1 MHLHQPI
8 SAATAGVSRRPP
20 GPAPARRRAMQGLLL
35 GLGLLLGGCAAP
47 GTPEGPPRP
56 EAVVAVTAGG
66 ELIRFNAGQPSRLTA
81 RTPIQGLADGDTLVG
96 VDFRVARGVL
106 YGLGRSGRLYTLDAG
121 TGRAQAVGTAPA
133 AALQGTRF
141 GLDFNPTVDRVR
153 VMSDTGQNLRLH
165 PDTGTLAASDPP
177 AAYAEGDAAAGRTPQ
192 VTGVGYTYNQRDERL
207 TTNFAIDRALGTLV
221 TMGTAEGVQP
231 AVSPNTGRLLTVG
244 SLGLGAPLEA
254 VSFDIA
260 DRDNAALAAVRTGP
274 QDRTRLVL
282 VDLQTGRATLLG
294 TVGRGEALVG
304 LAIEP

>member
-1 MHLHQPI
+1 VLGQVVLV
-8 SAATAGVSRRPP
+8 AV
-20 GPAPARRRAMQGLLL
+20 LLA
-35 GLGLLLGGCAAP
+35 GCAGP
-47 GTPEGPPRP
+47 GAPEGPPRP
-56 EAVVAVTAGG
+56 ETVVAVTAGG
-66 ELIRFNAGQPSRLTA
+66 ELIRFNAGQPSRITA
-81 RTPIQGLADGDTLVG
+81 RARIQGLADGDTLVG

-106 YGLGRSGRLYTLDAG
+106 YGLGRSGWLYTLDAG

-141 GLDFNPTVDRVR
+141 GFDFNPTVDRIR

-165 PDTGTLAASDPP
+165 PDTGALAATDPA
-177 AAYAEGDAAAGRTPQ
+177 AAYADGDAAAGRTPQ
-192 VTGVGYTYNQRDERL
+192 VTGVGYTYNRRDEKL

-231 AVSPNTGRLLTVG
+231 AVSPNTGRLFTVG

-260 DRDNAALAAVRTGP
+260 DRDNAALAAVRAAPGSG
-274 QDRTRLVL
+274 TRLVL
-282 VDLQTGRATLLG
+282 VDLQTGRSTVLG